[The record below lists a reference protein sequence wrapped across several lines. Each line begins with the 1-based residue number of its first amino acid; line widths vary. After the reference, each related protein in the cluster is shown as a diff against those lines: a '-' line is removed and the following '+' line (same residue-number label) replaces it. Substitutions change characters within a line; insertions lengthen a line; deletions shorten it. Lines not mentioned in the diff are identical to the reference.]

1 MRAEADR
8 VNKVTQDYIIEHN
21 RLQLESEI
29 STVDRSALINAQ
41 ENMDLQARERREL
54 IDKLRDRHS
63 DIQTDSKKADNQVKA
78 LSVQIENVNVEKIE
92 IKSKVEHLNNQIMHQ
107 KNQKIMLDMQE
118 LVGTGLRD
126 I

>member
-107 KNQKIMLDMQE
+107 KN
-118 LVGTGLRD
+118 
-126 I
+126 

>member
-107 KNQKIMLDMQE
+107 KNQKVMLDMQE

>member
-41 ENMDLQARERREL
+41 ENMDL
-54 IDKLRDRHS
+54 
-63 DIQTDSKKADNQVKA
+63 
-78 LSVQIENVNVEKIE
+78 
-92 IKSKVEHLNNQIMHQ
+92 
-107 KNQKIMLDMQE
+107 
-118 LVGTGLRD
+118 
-126 I
+126 